1 MLGPLYVQGIP
12 PMLVVW
18 EVMKR
23 VLILG
28 GTGEAAKLAGQAA
41 HLPGLEVI
49 TSLAG
54 RTHRPV
60 TPAGR
65 VRIGGFGGE
74 AGLIEYLR
82 EQRID
87 LLIDATHPFAAHISF
102 NAARA
107 AHICGLPYLLLIRP
121 PWAPLEGDRWIAVES
136 IAAAVSILPSVA
148 RRVFLTT
155 GRQDLVA
162 FAPLTDLWFLMR
174 MVDPPAPD
182 TPVPPGTLVLAR
194 GPFALEDE
202 RELLQTYAIEAIVSK
217 NSGGDA
223 TYAKIRAARE
233 LALPV
238 VMIQRPPRPAGKQVS
253 DVEAALGWLARHL

>member
-1 MLGPLYVQGIP
+1 MRP
-12 PMLVVW
+12 VVW
-18 EVMKR
+18 EAMKR

-28 GTGEAAKLAGQAA
+28 GTGEAAQLAGQAA
-41 HLPGLEVI
+41 HLPGVEVI

-54 RTHRPV
+54 RTRRPV
-60 TPAGR
+60 TPSGR
-65 VRIGGFGGE
+65 VRIGGFGGD
-74 AGLIEYLR
+74 AGLIDYLR

-102 NAARA
+102 HAAHA
-107 AHICGLPYLLLIRP
+107 AHICGLPHLLLMRP
-121 PWAPLEGDRWIAVES
+121 PWEPREGDRWIAVES

-155 GRQDLVA
+155 GRQDLAA

-174 MVDPPAPD
+174 MVDPPTPD
-182 TPVPPGTLVLAR
+182 TPVPPGTLVLER

>member
-1 MLGPLYVQGIP
+1 
-12 PMLVVW
+12 
-18 EVMKR
+18 MKR

-28 GTGEAAKLAGQAA
+28 GTGEAAKLAEQAA
-41 HLPGLEVI
+41 HLQGVEVI

-54 RTHRPV
+54 RTRRPV

-65 VRIGGFGGE
+65 VRIGGFGGD
-74 AGLIEYLR
+74 AGLIDYLR

-102 NAARA
+102 NAAHA
-107 AHICGLPYLLLIRP
+107 AYICDLPYLLLLRP
-121 PWAPLEGDRWIAVES
+121 PWEPMEGDRWIAVES
-136 IAAAVSILPSVA
+136 IAAAVTILPSVA

-155 GRQDLVA
+155 GRQDLAA

-174 MVDPPAPD
+174 MVDPPTLD
-182 TPVPPGTLVLAR
+182 TPVPPGTLVLER

-238 VMIQRPPRPAGKQVS
+238 VMIQRPPTPAGKQVT
-253 DVEAALGWLARHL
+253 DVEEALGWLARHL